1 MPEARPPHLLLL
13 AGLLLAL
20 AHALVLPAWMG
31 EDEPW
36 HVEYATLIARGHL
49 PTAVGPIT
57 APELVEAR
65 ARGELAITLLHRR
78 FASVPL
84 EEHRALEAELL
95 NGLRESDF
103 SSRVDWSDDLGGA
116 RTFDAVAPGFS
127 AAHQPPTYYL
137 VVGTT
142 ARALGVTSA
151 TGVLRIGRGYALLAY
166 LLVVAL
172 GLSSARALGLSAPAV
187 FVVGALLVLW
197 PMHARHAAVVNN
209 DVAAKLLASIAF
221 WFGARGLGGLTTP
234 ARALLGA
241 SLFTLLAAA
250 AKPTGLP
257 ATSAVVLVLLLLWSS
272 PRRPRDAATSTAPP
286 HAARWPLALGLT
298 LVTLGAVLVLT
309 ADHAPV
315 VPGSLTGLTDR
326 LARAGEPRFWRAL
339 ASTSVGSFNW
349 ESRSLPAVVVLTA
362 LGTWLLAALAGL
374 RGLARTPTRGVRLL
388 VCLPLVAQLLAVV
401 LRGAAA
407 GRYLFPAM
415 LSFAILAGAA
425 VDAVESP
432 ATRRRLATALVL
444 GLVALSS
451 YAFWA
456 GLLANQYARLG
467 A

>member
-1 MPEARPPHLLLL
+1 M
-13 AGLLLAL
+13 LLAL

-49 PTAVGPIT
+49 PTAVAPIT
-57 APELVEAR
+57 APELAEAR
-65 ARGELAITLLHRR
+65 AKGELAIKMMHRR
-78 FASVPL
+78 FGDVPL
-84 EEHRALEAELL
+84 EEHRELQAELL
-95 NGLRESDF
+95 DGLRASAF

-127 AAHQPPTYYL
+127 AAHQPPAYYL

-142 ARALGVTSA
+142 ARVLGVTSA
-151 TGVLRIGRGYALLAY
+151 TGVLRIGRSFALVAY
-166 LLVVAL
+166 LLVIAL
-172 GLSSARALGLSAPAV
+172 GISSARALGLSAPAV
-187 FVVGALLVLW
+187 LVVGALLVLW

-209 DVAAKLLASIAF
+209 DVAAKLLASVAF
-221 WFGARGLGGLTTP
+221 WFGARGLGGLTSPT
-234 ARALLGA
+234 RSLLGA
-241 SLFTLLAAA
+241 SLFTLLAAG

-272 PRRPRDAATSTAPP
+272 PRRDAASP
-286 HAARWPLALGLT
+286 ARWPLALGLT
-298 LVTLGAVLVLT
+298 LVALGVVLVLT
-309 ADHAPV
+309 AHHAPV

-339 ASTSVGSFNW
+339 ASTFVGSFNW
-349 ESRSLPAVVVLTA
+349 ESRSLPQAVVLTA

-374 RGLARTPTRGVRLL
+374 GGLARTPTRGLRLF
-388 VCLPLVAQLLAVV
+388 VCLPLAAQLGAVV

-415 LSFAILAGAA
+415 LAFAILAGAA
-425 VDAVESP
+425 VDAAECP
-432 ATRRRLATALVL
+432 ATRRRIASALVI

-456 GLLANQYARLG
+456 GLLGNQYARLG